1 MNKSILVLAL
11 IMAGC
16 SSAPKQTT
24 QAPYCYTNQ
33 DIRVK
38 DGERVSSDTR
48 LQCSDNPVER
58 MAIRNY
64 GISPHCGEY
73 KYQMTIQGQIVTR
86 RGYACQKIDGTY
98 EIVPHPSIHQR

>member
-1 MNKSILVLAL
+1 MKKTLLSLVIVL
-11 IMAGC
+11 AGC
-16 SSAPKQTT
+16 SSSPKQTA

-38 DGERVSSDTR
+38 DGERVSSNTR

-73 KYQMTIQGQIVTR
+73 TYYMTLQGRVVER
-86 RGYACQKIDGTY
+86 RGYACQKMDGTY
-98 EIVPHPSIHQR
+98 EVVPHPSINQR

>member
-1 MNKSILVLAL
+1 MKQSILILAI

-16 SSAPKQTT
+16 SSAPKQSA

-33 DIRVK
+33 DIRVQN
-38 DGERVSSDTR
+38 GERVSSETR
-48 LQCSDNPVER
+48 LQCSDNPVDR
-58 MAIRNY
+58 IAIRNY
-64 GISPHCGEY
+64 GISPNCGEY
-73 KYQMTIQGQIVTR
+73 KYLMTLNGKTVER

>member
-1 MNKSILVLAL
+1 MKKSLLLLVVIL
-11 IMAGC
+11 AGC
-16 SSAPKQTT
+16 SSAPKQTV

-33 DIRVK
+33 DIKVQN
-38 DGERVSSDTR
+38 GERISSETR

-73 KYQMTIQGQIVTR
+73 KYYMTIQGRVVER
-86 RGYACQKIDGTY
+86 RGYACQKMDGTY
-98 EIVPHPSIHQR
+98 EVVPHPSAFQR

>member
-1 MNKSILVLAL
+1 MKKTIFLLVVVLA
-11 IMAGC
+11 GC
-16 SSAPKQTT
+16 TSNPKQTAH
-24 QAPYCYTNQ
+24 APFCYTNK
-33 DIRVK
+33 DIRVTNG
-38 DGERVSSDTR
+38 DRVSSETR

-73 KYQMTIQGQIVTR
+73 KYFMTINGKVVER

-98 EIVPHPSIHQR
+98 EIVPHPSVYQR